1 MSRKQA
7 VPLKVFKKGTIVEV
21 KGDQVA
27 GGSTYALYWFRG
39 KVTQV
44 KKKGRKVTYNIKME
58 DPTRFGQSKLIVKN
72 LEARYVRSGESP
84 KKKTIGKQKKKN
96 RKKATAYTAAG
107 AEGSVCESWEQ
118 TLARE
123 RAEQKALG
131 NAPDA
136 VEENKGENK
145 NSEDTRTI
153 GEMKVENNDL
163 SELNEKY
170 RLGVDIR
177 TKIEAIKTQEFHLM
191 DRNTLSYGDALFKKG
206 DEVKYR
212 DEIYVLKRIRMYK
225 ERPVL
230 MLENRRDGLRRA
242 EVKDCTVERSIDDI
256 NAEKEAAEKLK
267 RQKQL
272 EDEKKLL
279 AFDVSEPLYEEEL
292 NADDATD
299 GGSSVEEVVD
309 DIKEE
314 LNIDDASDEGGM
326 KTVERVKVLQ

>member
-7 VPLKVFKKGTIVEV
+7 APLKVFKKGTIVEV

-44 KKKGRKVTYNIKME
+44 KKKGKKVRYNIKME
-58 DPTRFGQSKLIVKN
+58 DPTRFGQSKLIVQN
-72 LEARYVRSGESP
+72 LEARYVRSGESQ
-84 KKKTIGKQKKKN
+84 KKKTIGKQNKRN

-107 AEGSVCESWEQ
+107 TENSVCESWEQ

-131 NAPDA
+131 NVPDA
-136 VEENKGENK
+136 AEENKNPQDTEIIEEIK
-145 NSEDTRTI
+145 EEDNEL
-153 GEMKVENNDL
+153 GGL
-163 SELNEKY
+163 SEKY
-170 RLGVDIR
+170 RKGVDIR
-177 TKIEAIKTQEFHLM
+177 KKIEAIQTKEFHLM

-212 DEIYVLKRIRMYK
+212 DQIYELKRIRMYK

-256 NAEKEAAEKLK
+256 NAEKEAAKNLK
-267 RQKQL
+267 WQRQL
-272 EDEKKLL
+272 EGEKKLMS
-279 AFDVSEPLYEEEL
+279 FDVSEPLYEEEL
-292 NADDATD
+292 NVDDSPD
-299 GGSSVEEVVD
+299 D

-314 LNIDDASDEGGM
+314 LNIDDASDEVIM
-326 KTVERVKVLQ
+326 RTAETVKDIKELE